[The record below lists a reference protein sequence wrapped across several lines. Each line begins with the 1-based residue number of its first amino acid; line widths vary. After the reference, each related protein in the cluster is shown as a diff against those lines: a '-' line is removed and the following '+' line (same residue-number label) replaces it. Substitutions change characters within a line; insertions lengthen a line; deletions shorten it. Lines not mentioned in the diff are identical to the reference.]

1 MNSLKKSTKQFLLI
15 LPLLAL
21 SLSFTIPPTLAQETD
36 GQEYIVQRDDSL
48 WKLAEKYLGDG
59 NRFAEIVAATQAKRV
74 GDASFAQISDPSL
87 ILSGDKL
94 WIPKSGETLPAVEAA
109 NPNEPPQ
116 VTQAAAPEAV
126 SRAGEPGGQI
136 AFSFWNDS
144 PERCTYEINVIDV
157 NACLA
162 DPTTCQANRRIFSL
176 SNASEPALSP
186 DGSQLA
192 FRGWGGIPEKYN
204 NETLD
209 HPYFGCSANPAE
221 RRLGSATLDGTAYL
235 SMTSFWE
242 DSHPDW
248 SPDGQRL
255 LFDTDR
261 FGDGIVRILTVSAD
275 GLREE
280 DLRIAGQQPSWA
292 PDNARFVYRGC
303 DLNGNRCGLWL
314 GQAVPVQAWE
324 VGNNILSPLIEEP
337 EAAQPDWSPVDE
349 QIVYQ
354 SPVSGS
360 WDVYLINLDG
370 SGKRQ
375 LTPSAASEGLPAWS
389 PDGQWISYLSNEGGN
404 WGLWLMRA
412 DGSDQQLLFP
422 FDGGIFT
429 PKALTPY
436 GSRDWLDEQISW
448 SQ

>member
-1 MNSLKKSTKQFLLI
+1 MKTLKKSIKSKQLLLI
-15 LPLLAL
+15 LSLLTL
-21 SLSFTIPPTLAQETD
+21 SLTVTTPPTLAQET
-36 GQEYIVQRDDSL
+36 GQEYTVQRDDSL

-59 NRFAEIVAATQAKRV
+59 NRFAEIVAATQAKRAE
-74 GDASFAQISDPSL
+74 DASFAPISDPSL
-87 ILSGDKL
+87 ILSGSKL
-94 WIPKSGETLPAVEAA
+94 WIPAPG
-109 NPNEPPQ
+109 
-116 VTQAAAPEAV
+116 AAATADEPAQMAQPAAV
-126 SRAGEPGGQI
+126 TISQSGGPGGHI

-144 PERCTYEINVIDV
+144 PERCTYEIDAIDV
-157 NACLA
+157 NACLTDA
-162 DPTTCQANRRIFSL
+162 ATCQVKRRVFSL

-186 DGSQLA
+186 DGNRLA
-192 FRGWGGIPEKYN
+192 FHGWGGIPEKY
-204 NETLD
+204 EGDTLD
-209 HPYFGCSANPAE
+209 HPYFGCSPNPAE
-221 RRLGSATLDGTAYL
+221 RRLGATTLDGTAYVG
-235 SMTSFWE
+235 MTHFWE

-255 LFDTDR
+255 LFDTNRLD
-261 FGDGIVRILTVSAD
+261 DGLTRLLTVSAD
-275 GLREE
+275 GLHEE

-292 PDNARFVYRGC
+292 PDNSRFVYRGC
-303 DLNGNRCGLWL
+303 DLTGNRCGLWL

-324 VGNNILSPLIEEP
+324 VGNNMLGPVIEAP
-337 EAAQPDWSPVDE
+337 EAAHPDWSPLGE

-360 WDVYLINLDG
+360 WDLYLINAAG

-375 LTPSAASEGLPAWS
+375 LTNSPAIEGLPAWS

-412 DGSDQQLLFP
+412 DGSEQQLLFA

-429 PKALTPY
+429 PQAITPY

-448 SQ
+448 SK